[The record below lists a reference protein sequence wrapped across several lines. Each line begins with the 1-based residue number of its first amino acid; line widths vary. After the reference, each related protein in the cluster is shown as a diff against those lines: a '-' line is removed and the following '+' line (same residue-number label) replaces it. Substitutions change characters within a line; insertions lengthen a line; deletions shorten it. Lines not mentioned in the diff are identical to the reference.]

1 MVIDTSTVCAI
12 LLGEEGAEQFARAVS
27 DDPRRLMSAFAA
39 LEAAIVMQVRQGDSG
54 GREFDLFIHNASAD
68 IVPLN
73 SDQYELAR
81 EAWRK
86 YGKGR
91 HPAGLNIG
99 DCCSCALSKM
109 SGEPMLFKGGDFA
122 GTDGKG
128 VYQVMNA
135 RKFPRFIIVYSAS
148 S

>member
-1 MVIDTSTVCAI
+1 MVIDTSAVCAI
-12 LLGEEGAEQFARAVS
+12 MLGEDDAEQFARAVS
-27 DDPRRLMSAFAA
+27 DDPRRLMSAFSS
-39 LEAAIVMQVRQGDSG
+39 LEAAIV
-54 GREFDLFIHNASAD
+54 
-68 IVPLN
+68 PLT

-109 SGEPMLFKGGDFA
+109 SGEPLLFKGDDFSR
-122 GTDGKG
+122 TDVK
-128 VYQVMNA
+128 
-135 RKFPRFIIVYSAS
+135 RCIK
-148 S
+148 